1 MACSMIKKG
10 VLGAT
15 LGAGA
20 LYAAFGTSAPGYVRT
35 AFHKVRHNVK
45 ASVPVQF
52 DIDRTRDQIAELEPA
67 IRDNLENLARA
78 SVEVEHLDRD
88 LTVVRANMVKEKQNL
103 LALRTALESGDT
115 RLAGNIAYTPDEIKA
130 DLKQRFDHYKQVGEM
145 LKDKEETLKAKQKS
159 VIAARQQMATMA
171 ATKQALLTK
180 LAGIEARL
188 KMIQATRESN
198 EFDFD
203 DSALSRAK
211 ASVAEL
217 EKRLDVMARTA
228 ELEGKFAGD
237 SIPVIDEPGRD
248 VVREIDAEFGA
259 PTAPAKPA
267 APGEKSL

>member
-10 VLGAT
+10 VLGAA

-45 ASVPVQF
+45 HSVPVQF
-52 DIDRTRDQIAELEPA
+52 EIDHARDQIAELEPA
-67 IRDNLENLARA
+67 IRDNIENLARA
-78 SVEVEHLDRD
+78 SVDVEHLDREVVAIRD
-88 LTVVRANMVKEKQNL
+88 NMATEKKVLT
-103 LALRTALESGDT
+103 ALRSSLETGDT
-115 RLAGNIAYTPDEIKA
+115 RLAGNVTYTADEVKA
-130 DLKQRFDHYKQVGEM
+130 ELKQRFDHYKQVGGL

-159 VIAARQQMATMA
+159 VIAARQQLAQMS

-188 KMIQATRESN
+188 KMIQTTQESN
-198 EFDFD
+198 EFNFD

-211 ASVAEL
+211 ASVADL

-228 ELEGKFAGD
+228 EMEGKFAG
-237 SIPVIDEPGRD
+237 SNIPILDEPGRD
-248 VVREIDAEFGA
+248 VVREIDAEFGTG
-259 PTAPAKPA
+259 PTAKPA
-267 APGEKSL
+267 PRGEKSL